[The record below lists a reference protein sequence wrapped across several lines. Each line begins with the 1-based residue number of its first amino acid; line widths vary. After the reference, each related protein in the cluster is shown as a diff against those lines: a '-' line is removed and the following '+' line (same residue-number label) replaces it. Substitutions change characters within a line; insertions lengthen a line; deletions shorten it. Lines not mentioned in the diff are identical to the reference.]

1 LKYSNPIKSIAIG
14 SFDGMHL
21 AHQALIAR
29 AEAVAVIERGGG
41 YLTPGYKRT
50 MFTDR
55 PCYFYLFEKIR
66 DLTPEDFVALLRE
79 DFPSLEKIVV
89 GYDFAFG
96 RGKAADA
103 SMLRRLFEGEVEI
116 VDEVKIE
123 GISVHSRTIKAF
135 LKEGNIAKANLLLG
149 RSYRIEGS
157 VIRGQGLGAT
167 SLVPTLNLKVASY
180 QLPAEGVYVTRTY
193 IGGEC
198 YDSVSFIGHRV
209 STDGSFAVE
218 THLIDEEIETPRGSV
233 GISFVERLRPN
244 QKFDSLDALKAQI
257 QKDIANAKKSLV

>member
-1 LKYSNPIKSIAIG
+1 MKYSNPIKSIAIG

-66 DLTPEDFVALLRE
+66 DLAPEDFVALLQE
-79 DFPSLEKIVV
+79 DFPKLEKIVV

-103 SMLRRLFEGEVEI
+103 AMLRRLFEGEVEI
-116 VDEVKIE
+116 IDEVKIE

-135 LKEGNIAKANLLLG
+135 LKEGNVTKANVLLG
-149 RSYRIEGS
+149 RTYRIEGS
-157 VIRGQGLGAT
+157 VIGDRDWVRPRWYPHSISRSPPISSRQKGFMRPERI
-167 SLVPTLNLKVASY
+167 SEESIMI
-180 QLPAEGVYVTRTY
+180 R
-193 IGGEC
+193 
-198 YDSVSFIGHRV
+198 SVSSGTV
-209 STDGSFAVE
+209 
-218 THLIDEEIETPRGSV
+218 
-233 GISFVERLRPN
+233 
-244 QKFDSLDALKAQI
+244 
-257 QKDIANAKKSLV
+257 

>member
-1 LKYSNPIKSIAIG
+1 MKYSNQIKSIAIG

-66 DLTPEDFVALLRE
+66 DLTPEDFVGLLQE

-116 VDEVKIE
+116 VYTGLRPGEKLYE
-123 GISVHSRTIKAF
+123 
-135 LKEGNIAKANLLLG
+135 ELLINDAECKTRYESIYVAG
-149 RSYRIEGS
+149 RSDYPIEKLRED
-157 VIRGQGLGAT
+157 IR
-167 SLVPTLNLKVASY
+167 
-180 QLPAEGVYVTRTY
+180 
-193 IGGEC
+193 
-198 YDSVSFIGHRV
+198 
-209 STDGSFAVE
+209 
-218 THLIDEEIETPRGSV
+218 
-233 GISFVERLRPN
+233 RLLEAHDKR
-244 QKFDSLDALKAQI
+244 AMLKAI
-257 QKDIANAKKSLV
+257 VPEYTPS